1 MFIRAYLRASTDE
14 QNAERAKEVLTDF
27 IKSKEQN
34 IASYYI
40 ENESGAKLDRPELN
54 RLLGDCQKGDVL
66 LIESID
72 RLTRLSDDDWDTL
85 KQRIDSVGVRV
96 VAIDLPT
103 SHIALNKSDGLT
115 DSILNAINKMMIDL
129 MAVYARKDYELRRE
143 RQKQGIERAKELGK
157 YKGREINTDKYKEI
171 LGYLAKGYSHRDICK
186 LTKCSLATIQSAK
199 KWDVDENQAKKPRK
213 TRQKAPQSDKAIQ
226 GSLI

>member
-1 MFIRAYLRASTDE
+1 MRASTDE
-14 QNAERAKEVLTDF
+14 QNAERAKEILTDF
-27 IKSKEQN
+27 AKSKGQD
-34 IASYYI
+34 IANYYI

-54 RLLGDCQKGDVL
+54 RLLGDCQKGDIL

-72 RLTRLSDDDWDTL
+72 RLTRLSDDDWETL

-103 SHIALNKSDGLT
+103 GHLALNPSDKLT
-115 DSILNAINKMMIDL
+115 DGILKAINEMMMDV
-129 MAVYARKDYELRRE
+129 MAVFARKDYELRRE

-186 LTKCSLATIQSAK
+186 LAKCSLATIQSAK
-199 KWDVDENQAKKPRK
+199 KWDKDMNEQNTPKKPRK
-213 TRQKAPQSDKAIQ
+213 TRQKAPQSNKAVQ